1 MLFPSFRDPCSCMQ
15 MIVIKYAHLC
25 CQNQLMMVK
34 VVKIYVIACN
44 YAGITS
50 WYKNISYC
58 ALIVKYDTMGG
69 TC

>member
-1 MLFPSFRDPCSCMQ
+1 
-15 MIVIKYAHLC
+15 
-25 CQNQLMMVK
+25 MMVK